1 MFFFNQA
8 VGIKEDMIYLELAF
22 INLGKICYSH
32 SMLNLCSLFE
42 NIEINF
48 IGADHFQIKMNK
60 IKWQRGTE
68 NLLSYFFL
76 RICQIPKSK
85 VTFWLC

>member
-1 MFFFNQA
+1 MVCFFNQA

-22 INLGKICYSH
+22 INFGKICYSH
-32 SMLNLCSLFE
+32 SMLNLCGLFE

-60 IKWQRGTE
+60 IKWQRVTE
-68 NLLSYFFL
+68 KSFKLFFFMNLANS
-76 RICQIPKSK
+76 
-85 VTFWLC
+85 

>member
-8 VGIKEDMIYLELAF
+8 VGIEEDMTYLELAF
-22 INLGKICYSH
+22 INFGKICYSH

-76 RICQIPKSK
+76 RIWQIPKSK

>member
-1 MFFFNQA
+1 
-8 VGIKEDMIYLELAF
+8 MIYLELAF
-22 INLGKICYSH
+22 INFGKICYSH

-48 IGADHFQIKMNK
+48 IGADHFQIKMNE

-76 RICQIPKSK
+76 RIWQIPKSK

>member
-1 MFFFNQA
+1 
-8 VGIKEDMIYLELAF
+8 MIYLELAF

-68 NLLSYFFL
+68 NLLSYFFFYESGKFL
-76 RICQIPKSK
+76 NQKLLFGC
-85 VTFWLC
+85 VNLYG